1 MKNSI
6 FIAAAFLFLTTS
18 IFGQRRDNNTSNSHY
33 KNFTLAISSPNITQ
47 GLHYDMRF
55 KKGQANGFGFKA
67 GVGGFSMR
75 RVVRLRKVEEGL
87 LTLPIQINYI
97 VGKKRHGLELGL
109 GVLPAF
115 ATLNGTELQFG
126 NERIT
131 IQDFEMIGSMATIG
145 YKFQPRKNG
154 ISFAINSN
162 TVITENAGI
171 QSYLGVQIGI
181 GFK

>member
-6 FIAAAFLFLTTS
+6 LITAVFLFCTAS
-18 IFGQRRDNNTSNSHY
+18 IFAQHKDDYASQGHY
-33 KNFTLAISSPNITQ
+33 KNFTLAISGVNITQ

-55 KKGQANGFGFKA
+55 KKGQPNGLGFKA
-67 GVGGFSMR
+67 GVGGFSVR
-75 RVVRLRKVEEGL
+75 RIVRVRNVEEGL
-87 LTLPIQINYI
+87 LSLPIQLNYI

-115 ATLNGTELQFG
+115 ATVDNTEIAFG
-126 NERIT
+126 NERIA
-131 IQDFEMIGSMATIG
+131 INDFEMIGSLATIG

-154 ISFAINSN
+154 IAFGINYN
-162 TVITENAGI
+162 TVVTPNSGI

-181 GFK
+181 SFK